1 MKFRKI
7 KILAKLFCFLIKPWF
22 LIIVFHLQTDTIWP
36 VYELIFFQFKTISIL
51 NRYLHI
57 KIAQFEKNPNMA
69 FFHQLYITL
78 DQRRQKAAG
87 DGHETVHQYLT
98 QVYVMLMNPTVKVYY
113 VAVLFSML
121 AYLAEGL
128 LLLMSPAPPYSI
140 LYVNCELLA

>member
-7 KILAKLFCFLIKPWF
+7 KILAKLFFFKIKPWF

-36 VYELIFFQFKTISIL
+36 VYELVFFQFKTISIL

-57 KIAQFEKNPNMA
+57 KIAQFEKKTMA
-69 FFHQLYITL
+69 FFHQLFITL
-78 DQRRQKAAG
+78 DQRRQKEAG
-87 DGHETVHQYLT
+87 DGHETEHQYLT
-98 QVYVMLMNPTVKVYY
+98 QVWGMLMNPTVKVYY

-128 LLLMSPAPPYSI
+128 LLMSPAPPYSI